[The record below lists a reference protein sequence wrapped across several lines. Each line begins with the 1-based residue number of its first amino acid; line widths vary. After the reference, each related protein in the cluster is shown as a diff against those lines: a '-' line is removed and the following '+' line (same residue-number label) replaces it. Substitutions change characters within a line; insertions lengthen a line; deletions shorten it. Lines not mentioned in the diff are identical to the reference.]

1 VTNTSCTFDDS
12 LQRAVAVVRQTLPDI
27 EPEAMRFIRDMTGT
41 LYVVVPDSIDDA
53 TLRALSERLRE
64 ALGPYASPNLSVLRC
79 AETLTGTALF
89 EEPVLIHWTDDEF
102 PVFLIERRAVGQ
114 DWVVQP
120 ETQVADHPPRFVFF
134 SLKGGVGRSTALSLW
149 GRHLTQEGRQVLV
162 IDLDLEAPGLG
173 AQLLPEESQPEFGVL
188 DWLVEDL
195 NGGDTEAVIAA
206 MTAASPVSDAGLIV
220 APALG
225 TRTRQSPGNA
235 IAKLARA
242 YLEGDQTTD
251 GSQEGFAA
259 RLRRMVERLEQS
271 VGADITLIDS
281 RAGLHETAAASLLHL
296 DAEVL
301 LFAVDLPV
309 TWQGYRYLLSHLRQL
324 ARSTEVASS
333 STTANWR
340 ERIKMVHARADA
352 TQAAESSFVANAYAL
367 WTATLY
373 DDLAPEGN
381 EEAAFSFDEYDEA
394 APHWPYPILRIES
407 LERFDPLTG
416 LNRLGEQALN
426 GAFAGFFDGLAERLE
441 ALNYDT

>member
-12 LQRAVAVVRQTLPDI
+12 LPHAVEVVRQTLPDI
-27 EPEAMRFIRDMTGT
+27 DPEAVRFIRDMTGT
-41 LYVVVPDSIDDA
+41 LYVVVPDATDDV
-53 TLRALSERLRE
+53 TLSALGERLRDV
-64 ALGPYASPNLSVLRC
+64 LGPYASPNLTVLC
-79 AETLTGTALF
+79 STDTLTGTALF
-89 EEPVLIHWTDDEF
+89 DESVLIHWVDDY
-102 PVFLIERRAVGQ
+102 PAHLIERRAMGQ
-114 DWVVQP
+114 DWVMQP
-120 ETQVADHPPRFVFF
+120 DSAVANHPPRFVFF

-149 GRHLTQEGRQVLV
+149 GRHLTREGRQVLV

-225 TRTRQSPGNA
+225 TRTKRSPGNA

-242 YLEGDQTTD
+242 YLEGDQAAD
-251 GSQEGFAA
+251 GAQEGFAA
-259 RLRRMVERLEQS
+259 RLRRMVERLEQR
-271 VGADITLIDS
+271 VGADTTLIDS

-309 TWQGYRYLLSHLRQL
+309 TWQGYYYLLSHLRQL
-324 ARSTEVASS
+324 ARSTEAASHG
-333 STTANWR
+333 APADWR

-352 TQAAESSFVANAYAL
+352 TQEAERSFVANAYAL

-373 DDLAPEGN
+373 DDIAPDSD
-381 EEAAFSFDEYDEA
+381 EEAAFSFDEHDEA
-394 APHWPYPILRIES
+394 APHWPYPILRVES
-407 LERFDPLTG
+407 LERFDPLMAMT
-416 LNRLGEQALN
+416 RLGEQALN
-426 GAFAGFFDGLAERLE
+426 SAFADFFNGLAERLE
-441 ALNYDT
+441 VLNHDA